1 MLDII
6 AVIISIVALLVSIYF
21 SFYTSRPHIKIEPL
35 TGVYSK
41 NKNFVCLLI
50 DYSNGSPMGG
60 EIKEVTLKVK
70 NKTYFAINSNEIKD
84 LSFIELASNKNKVNV
99 NKVNKTY
106 PIMVLPFTSGI
117 AFACFFVDCSD
128 FVDSVVLD
136 CYFKFVGFKFRRR
149 ISYKYVPVDSVD
161 NNSNNSQNQ
170 RNTSNN

>member
-6 AVIISIVALLVSIYF
+6 AVIISIVALFVSIYF
-21 SFYTSRPHIKIEPL
+21 SFYTSRPHIKIKPL

-60 EIKEVTLKVK
+60 EIKEVALKVK

-84 LSFIELASNKNKVNV
+84 LSFIGLASNKNKVDI

-128 FVDSVVLD
+128 FVGSVLLD
-136 CYFKFVGFKFRRR
+136 CYFKFVGFKLRKR
-149 ISYKYVPVDSVD
+149 ISCKYSPVDSVSD
-161 NNSNNSQNQ
+161 NSNNSHNQ
-170 RNTSNN
+170 PNASKN